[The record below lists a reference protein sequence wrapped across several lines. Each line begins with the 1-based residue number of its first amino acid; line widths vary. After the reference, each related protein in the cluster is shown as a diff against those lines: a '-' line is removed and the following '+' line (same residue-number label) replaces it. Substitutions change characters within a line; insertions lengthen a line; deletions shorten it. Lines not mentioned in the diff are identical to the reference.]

1 MPHRLAK
8 NQGQRSISSK
18 ERAEINK
25 SVKVKSG
32 QHEISD
38 VYRRL
43 LCVSIPSQ
51 KASLRRRTLWRRKYT
66 LRGIASRKTTTAT
79 ENIHWN
85 HSTAVRHADI
95 PLPVSQI
102 HYSPSFRG
110 TSQNLLNCMYH
121 FSKPHKYSCRAVW
134 VIVQRNRQTNP
145 WNTWP
150 LFGDVERM
158 TACW

>member
-79 ENIHWN
+79 ENIH
-85 HSTAVRHADI
+85 
-95 PLPVSQI
+95 
-102 HYSPSFRG
+102 
-110 TSQNLLNCMYH
+110 
-121 FSKPHKYSCRAVW
+121 
-134 VIVQRNRQTNP
+134 
-145 WNTWP
+145 
-150 LFGDVERM
+150 
-158 TACW
+158 